1 MIPWGSHSSMIKFLI
16 HYGSIHLQNFLGT
29 FGRLSRQPLSSL
41 MTISVIAIALAL
53 PAGLRV
59 LLSNA
64 ELLSDAWEGSA
75 DLSVYLKMDIDEFE
89 ARRLA
94 IEVESRNDVSQVQ
107 LINNSQA
114 LEEFRTYSG
123 LGAALETLEEN
134 PLPHSLVVRPTD
146 GIKGNVEE
154 LVNELE
160 LLAQTAFVQLDTD
173 WVERLRGI
181 LELTR
186 RLVDLATALL
196 GLTVILVIG
205 NTIRLEIG
213 GRRDEIEVVK
223 LVGGSDGFVRRPF
236 LYLGFLYGLLGGL
249 MAGCLITLS
258 LLLLGGPANSLA
270 TLYDSSYQISGLTLP
285 ETVLLLGAG
294 AALGWAGAGL
304 ATMRHL
310 RAFEPT

>member
-1 MIPWGSHSSMIKFLI
+1 
-16 HYGSIHLQNFLGT
+16 
-29 FGRLSRQPLSSL
+29 

-59 LLSNA
+59 LLTNV
-64 ELLSDAWEGSA
+64 ELLSNAWERTT
-75 DLSVYLKMDIDEFE
+75 DLSVYLKMDVDEFE
-89 ARRLA
+89 AQRLA
-94 IEVESRNDVSQVQ
+94 TEVESRNDVSQVQ
-107 LINNSQA
+107 LINSDQA

-123 LGAALETLEEN
+123 LGVALEALEAN
-134 PLPHSLVVRPTD
+134 PLPHSLVIRPAG
-146 GIKGNVEE
+146 GIQDNAEE
-154 LVNELE
+154 LVNVLE
-160 LLAQTAFVQLDTD
+160 SLDQTAFVQLDTD

-186 RLVDLATALL
+186 YLVDFATALL

-249 MAGCLITLS
+249 MAGCLIALS
-258 LLLLGGPANSLA
+258 LLLLGEPANSLA
-270 TLYDSSYQISGLTLP
+270 ALYDSDYQISGLTLP
-285 ETVLLLGAG
+285 ETALLLGAG

-304 ATMRHL
+304 AAVRHL

>member
-1 MIPWGSHSSMIKFLI
+1 MIKFLI
-16 HYGSIHLQNFLGT
+16 HYWSIHLQNFLGA

-59 LLSNA
+59 LLTNV
-64 ELLSDAWEGSA
+64 ELLSNAWERTT
-75 DLSVYLKMDIDEFE
+75 DLSVYLKMDVDEFE
-89 ARRLA
+89 AQRLA
-94 IEVESRNDVSQVQ
+94 TEVESRNDVSQVQ
-107 LINNSQA
+107 LINSDQA

-123 LGAALETLEEN
+123 LGVALEALEAN
-134 PLPHSLVVRPTD
+134 PLPHSLVIRPAG
-146 GIKGNVEE
+146 GIQDNAEE
-154 LVNELE
+154 LVNVLE
-160 LLAQTAFVQLDTD
+160 SLDQTAFVQLDTD

-186 RLVDLATALL
+186 YLVDFATALL

-249 MAGCLITLS
+249 MAGCLIALS
-258 LLLLGGPANSLA
+258 LLLLGEPANSLA
-270 TLYDSSYQISGLTLP
+270 ALYDSDYQISGLTLP
-285 ETVLLLGAG
+285 ETALLLGAG

-304 ATMRHL
+304 AAVRHL